1 MSVTIR
7 GTLDR
12 CDRKRRCTAGDE
24 GEDENIGYEKD
35 REAAECRPHEWGNQG
50 IVEEDV
56 GGRRKRKEGS
66 WSGKREGSFIA
77 SVSDK
82 MVFTGRGVKWKG
94 ASGLVDGRE
103 RGKEEGV
110 LCSGWVLE
118 KGGVRGT

>member
-35 REAAECRPHEWGNQG
+35 GEAAECRPHEWGNQG

-56 GGRRKRKEGS
+56 GGLRKRKEG
-66 WSGKREGSFIA
+66 R
-77 SVSDK
+77 
-82 MVFTGRGVKWKG
+82 GR
-94 ASGLVDGRE
+94 
-103 RGKEEGV
+103 
-110 LCSGWVLE
+110 WVLG
-118 KGGVRGT
+118 KGRRAL